1 MATKLERFYERTFGT
16 PQSRGELYAGFFLLI
31 AGFVLT
37 IAGILIFLGLSRQ
50 FLGLTEYR
58 WREAGG
64 VIAAIG
70 PPCILFGIAVSLP
83 SKWTMRLL
91 DGVGIG
97 LCAVAI
103 GLFLYFYPHRW
114 NTGTGDELWAALVY
128 VAGTASLLASTL
140 TSLIG
145 YYVAR
150 GLHPG
155 ADGAPYNVDAP
166 QYNYDI
172 PDSVIQK
179 DIELVLRRYNAQSG
193 EENP

>member
-1 MATKLERFYERTFGT
+1 MSTKLERFYEQTFGT

-37 IAGILIFLGLSRQ
+37 IAGILIFLGISHQ
-50 FLGLTEYR
+50 FPGITEYR

-64 VIAAIG
+64 VIAALG

-97 LCAVAI
+97 LCAAAI
-103 GLFLYFYPHRW
+103 GLFVIFYPFRW
-114 NTGTGDELWAALVY
+114 NTGTGHEMWAALVY
-128 VAGTASLLASTL
+128 VAGAASLLASTL

-145 YYVAR
+145 YYVVR
-150 GLHPG
+150 SQTPG
-155 ADGAPYNVDAP
+155 AESTYDVHAP

-179 DIELVLRRYNAQSG
+179 DIELVVRRYNAQSG